1 MELKLISKLP
11 FALRRGFVHILVGL
25 AIGVAA
31 LFLPRVLLLS
41 LLGVAAF
48 LFLLF
53 EFIRFMSPIVNQWF
67 NSFFKLVLRGSETSH
82 LTGASYLL
90 LASLISFLI
99 FTRDVAVVSVCFLAV
114 GDALATVI
122 GEYNG
127 GKRLWNKTLE
137 SDLSCLLACLVVGFI
152 LYYAGLNVSV
162 PTVVV
167 GSIVAAIAEA
177 LPLPVDDNLTIPFFA
192 GLAMTLMQFVI

>member
-11 FALRRGFVHILVGL
+11 LTLRRGFVHILVGL

-31 LFLPRVLLLS
+31 LFLPRVLFLS
-41 LLGVAAF
+41 LLGVATF

-53 EFIRFMSPIVNQWF
+53 EFTRFMSPIVNQWF

-99 FTRDVAVVSVCFLAV
+99 FARDVAVVSVCFLAV

-122 GEYNG
+122 DEYNG
-127 GKRLWNKTLE
+127 GKRLWNKTLA